1 MSIFDRILEETNKN
15 KYNSFILD
23 SVNSKN
29 YEQVI
34 KIIFNHE
41 LKAEFHNILL
51 LTKNNFIDTV
61 KQKVLSVLN
70 VKYSNNISENNI
82 VTSTLTKYIQKLN
95 NKYDKNYVN
104 ISKQFNSFQS
114 EKEKYKY
121 NNNICLSKFYFSSHR
136 KHCSNTSN
144 YATHFCYKKRG
155 IINIGK
161 FIKIK
166 NDFKNEKVD
175 YLVCE
180 NCQKTYFAESFI
192 CYCQYCKEEYFCSPL
207 NNDEKKYLLPAT
219 LRNNHCEI
227 VINEILNCPQCKKV
241 LYLNLNINKLQ
252 CINDK
257 CKNHNFS
264 KNTEWK
270 CKTCSKYFHSDAIVY
285 NPLEIKILSEEI
297 NYSLSVKIK
306 AKPQKLPCCKY
317 IDLNNIDF
325 YHSQKCEG
333 LIYFGE
339 FNKKIFIICE
349 KCKAINFLDKF
360 IWTCPK
366 CNCRFREIKENEKN
380 NNFIINNNGLGK
392 IYQIKELSEKIKN
405 LEIKTISNLVEKRKK
420 SIYTQEYDYDDSNC
434 KNIFNNDENID
445 MNIIKNDYLTN
456 KNKYNLNLTNDNNL
470 KKHNI
475 YVYQR
480 SRNDIKANNS
490 IYSKLLNKKK
500 LSIISDNVSKD
511 KINMI
516 SSFNLTSNDFYSEKP
531 NKIFVSNDKNKKKK
545 KIIIKLINTD
555 SINNNYLSINKNN
568 DTIEKRN
575 RKFYIPHSKYNK
587 SSKIEST
594 KNVKNINFCDIK
606 SLIEKKKNYTPY
618 LKRQSLKSEKSNHIE
633 TNISNFN
640 INNEEKGNIKIR
652 NRSPFV
658 LRRILNFS
666 IGKIDSKND
675 IKKEF
680 KYEEKNKYKNKN
692 EYEKKEENKQNLFY
706 LRLKS
711 SDNVDKNNRN
721 RNKKINLNNSNN
733 SFLIRKS
740 IFSSE
745 YNRNKNREIIKN
757 KEKERVNLLSQRETK
772 IKRYIVFNN
781 NNIKSKSENKI
792 NENQEDNK
800 EKNKYKK
807 KIKQNREEK
816 SLKPKDIVE
825 PSKIDLSRD
834 ITIVNESIQKD
845 KKLYQDIQFKVKKI
859 LSKGRLPQFFFRK
872 LHSNKAIR

>member
-1 MSIFDRILEETNKN
+1 MSIIDRDLEETNKN

-23 SVNSKN
+23 SSNSKN
-29 YEQVI
+29 FEQSF

-51 LTKNNFIDTV
+51 LTKNNFIDSV
-61 KQKVLSVLN
+61 KQKVLSVLI
-70 VKYSNNISENNI
+70 VKYSNKIRENNI
-82 VTSTLTKYIQKLN
+82 IVSIITKYIQKLN

-104 ISKQFNSFQS
+104 ISKQFNIFQS
-114 EKEKYKY
+114 EKEKYKNN

-144 YATHFCYKKRG
+144 YALHFCNKKRG
-155 IINIGK
+155 IINTGK

-166 NDFKNEKVD
+166 NDLKNEKVD

-180 NCQKTYFAESFI
+180 NCQKAYFTENFI
-192 CYCQYCKEEYFCSPL
+192 CYCQYCKEEYFSSPL

-219 LRNNHCEI
+219 LRNNHCDV

-241 LYLNLNINKLQ
+241 LYLNLNINNLQ
-252 CINDK
+252 CINEK
-257 CKNHNFS
+257 CKNHIFS

-270 CKTCSKYFHSDAIVY
+270 CKNCSKYFHSDVIVY
-285 NPLEIKILSEEI
+285 NPLELKILSEEI
-297 NYSLSVKIK
+297 NYSLSIKIK
-306 AKPQKLPCCKY
+306 AKPQKIPCCKY
-317 IDLNNIDF
+317 INLNNIDF

-349 KCKAINFLDKF
+349 KCKAINFHDKF

-366 CNCRFREIKENEKN
+366 CKCRFREIKENEKN
-380 NNFIINNNGLGK
+380 NNFILNNNGLGK
-392 IYQIKELSEKIKN
+392 IYQIKELNEKIKN

-420 SIYTQEYDYDDSNC
+420 GIFTQEYDYDDSNC

-445 MNIIKNDYLTN
+445 INIIKNDYFPN

-475 YVYQR
+475 YDYQK
-480 SRNDIKANNS
+480 SRNNNNLKANNN

-516 SSFNLTSNDFYSEKP
+516 SSFNLTSKDFYTEKL
-531 NKIFVSNDKNKKKK
+531 NNIIISNDKNKHKK

-555 SINNNYLSINKNN
+555 SINNNYLSTTKNN

-575 RKFYIPHSKYNK
+575 RKIFIPHSKYMK
-587 SSKIEST
+587 STKNEST
-594 KNVKNINFCDIK
+594 KNLKNINFCDIK

-618 LKRQSLKSEKSNHIE
+618 LKRQSLKNDKSNHIE
-633 TNISNFN
+633 TNISNFK
-640 INNEEKGNIKIR
+640 INNEEKGNIKMR
-652 NRSPFV
+652 NRSPFIS
-658 LRRILNFS
+658 RRILNFS
-666 IGKIDSKND
+666 LGNIDIKND
-675 IKKEF
+675 IKK
-680 KYEEKNKYKNKN
+680 KEEKNKKNKN
-692 EYEKKEENKQNLFY
+692 EYEKREENKKNIFY
-706 LRLKS
+706 LRIKS
-711 SDNVDKNNRN
+711 TDNVEKNN

-740 IFSSE
+740 IFSE
-745 YNRNKNREIIKN
+745 NNRNKSREIIKHN
-757 KEKERVNLLSQRETK
+757 KEKERINLLSQRD
-772 IKRYIVFNN
+772 I
-781 NNIKSKSENKI
+781 
-792 NENQEDNK
+792 
-800 EKNKYKK
+800 KYKK
-807 KIKQNREEK
+807 Y
-816 SLKPKDIVE
+816 S
-825 PSKIDLSRD
+825 
-834 ITIVNESIQKD
+834 
-845 KKLYQDIQFKVKKI
+845 F
-859 LSKGRLPQFFFRK
+859 
-872 LHSNKAIR
+872 